1 MALSRQ
7 LPAHRH
13 GRFAGLAWAFL
24 ETLLRPYAQ
33 VVFSRDLVVG
43 ALVFGAVATMPR
55 LAGIT
60 IAAVV
65 VAAIVAWLL
74 GLGGAVIREGGC
86 GCMALLTTLAL
97 MAFAPAAGSLVA
109 LVLIGAATA
118 VLLAASFQTFFANL
132 SLPTYVLPF
141 IAATWLVHL
150 AARSLPMRTNS
161 WEVLAPWSAI
171 PHAWMGHSW
180 LDVPA
185 ALLFAHGMVPGALL
199 LLALLVHSRI
209 GFLLAGVGAV
219 TASALRAWLRP
230 DLAWSL
236 LDTMASFNALLTAMA
251 VGGVW
256 FVPQPSSM
264 ALAMTAAGFSV
275 LVTYAMVPVLGLLSL
290 PVLSLPF
297 MVTLLAVLTAA
308 RMREQDRWPR
318 SAVPADRPEEA
329 LARHLSRVRRFGQLA
344 WVPFRLPFRGEW
356 FVSQSFDGA
365 LTHKGLWRHGLDFEG
380 RTSDGKAH
388 RGEGLTLRDYV
399 CYGLPVLA
407 AGAGTVTRVADGVED
422 NRPGEMNTREN
433 WGNAVVVA
441 HGPGL
446 HSVYAH
452 LQPKSIRVK
461 VGDVVTPGMEL
472 GRCGNSGRSTVPH
485 LHFQVQRGSALGS
498 ATIPYEFGDVI
509 QRLEE
514 PPTLHTHM
522 VPKQGTFVRPLQ
534 RDDGAACA
542 MGLAAGMV
550 FELRE
555 RTGTRVERAKVEIDL
570 WGTRW
575 LSSPHGR
582 LAFEIYDNGLVLL
595 DCHVSADSLLRYLV
609 LAWARLPFDQCAH
622 LRWQDSLSRRWLLPR
637 WSRLVADLLSVVAPG
652 MGGLEVSYALRRTE
666 GTVEIE
672 GSAHDWR
679 VRSVFSLSGSDAAR
693 VLTLEHK
700 GVTTVVEIRQV
711 DDLDNNEE
719 AA

>member
-1 MALSRQ
+1 MSRQ
-7 LPAHRH
+7 LPAHLH
-13 GRFAGLAWAFL
+13 GRLPGLGWAIL

-33 VVFSRDLVVG
+33 IVFSRDLVVG
-43 ALVFGAVATMPR
+43 TLVFGAAATMPR

-60 IAAVV
+60 MAAVV
-65 VAAIVAWLL
+65 MAALLTWLL
-74 GLGGAVIREGGC
+74 GLGGAAIREGGF

-97 MAFAPAAGSLVA
+97 VVFAPRAGSLTA
-109 LVLIGAATA
+109 LVLIGATTA

-150 AARSLPMRTNS
+150 AARSLPPRETS
-161 WEVLAPWSAI
+161 WSVLAPWSAI
-171 PHAWMGHSW
+171 PQAWMGQSW

-185 ALLFAHGMVPGALL
+185 SLLFAHGMVPGILL

-209 GFLLAGVGAV
+209 GFFLAGAGAV
-219 TASALRAWLRP
+219 TASILRTWLRP
-230 DLAWSL
+230 DLAWST
-236 LDTMASFNALLTAMA
+236 LDTMASFNAMLTAMA

-275 LVTYAMVPVLGLLSL
+275 LITYAMVPALGLLSL

-297 MVTLLAVLTAA
+297 MVTLLIVLTAA
-308 RMREQDRWPR
+308 RMREQDRWPC
-318 SAVPADRPEEA
+318 STVPAERPEDA

-365 LTHKGLWRHGLDFEG
+365 HTHKGLWRHGLDFEG
-380 RTSDGKAH
+380 RAPDGKAC

-399 CYGLPVLA
+399 CYGLPVVA
-407 AGAGTVTRVADGVED
+407 AGTGTVTTIVDGVED

-433 WGNAVVVA
+433 WGNALVIT

-452 LQPKSIRVK
+452 LQAKSIRVK
-461 VGDVVTPGMEL
+461 MGDIVTPGMEL

-498 ATIPYEFGDVI
+498 ATIPYEFGDVVRREDDMPI
-509 QRLEE
+509 LS
-514 PPTLHTHM
+514 THM
-522 VPKQGTFVRPLQ
+522 VPNEGTFVRPLQ
-534 RDDGAACA
+534 RDDGVACA
-542 MGLAAGMV
+542 MGLAPGME

-555 RTGTRVERAKVEIDL
+555 RTGTRIEHAKVEIDL
-570 WGTRW
+570 LGTRW
-575 LSSPHGR
+575 LRSSRGR
-582 LAFEIYDNGLVLL
+582 LAFEIYNNGLVLL

-622 LRWQDSLSRRWLLPR
+622 LRWHDSLSRRWLLPR
-637 WSRLVADLLSVVAPG
+637 WSRLLADLLSVVIPG
-652 MGGLEVSYALRRTE
+652 MGGLDVSYALRRTE
-666 GTVEIE
+666 GTVEVE
-672 GSAHDWR
+672 GRADDWL
-679 VRSVFSLSGSDAAR
+679 VRSVFSLSGPNASR

-700 GVTTVVEIRQV
+700 GATTVIEIRQV
-711 DDLDNNEE
+711 ENLDDKDE